1 MPNAFPDLRLVRG
14 LAAVLVVATFL
25 PACSKPP
32 SAPTQAPVAVT
43 VVTLKT
49 EPLTLT
55 RELPGR
61 TTPFLVAE
69 VRPQV
74 TGIVQAR
81 LFEEGGKIEAGAPL
95 YQLDDATYRAEADS
109 ARAALAR
116 AEAMLES
123 ARLKAKR
130 ADELIK
136 IHAISTQDHDN
147 AVAALREAEADVGVA
162 RAALQQTEVRL
173 GYSRVTA
180 PIAGRIGKSSVTPG
194 ALVTANQAE
203 PLATIQQLDPMHIDL
218 SQSSVELLALR
229 KALGDGD
236 VQGARD
242 YPVDILLEDGSRYDH
257 VGKLTFADV
266 SVDPATGSFA
276 LRVVVP
282 NPEHLL
288 LPGMYVRAVVGNG
301 RLEQA
306 LLAPQQ
312 GITRDPKG
320 NATAMVVGADGK
332 VESRV
337 VEVARTVGDRWL
349 VTGGLQAGE
358 RIIVEGLQKVRP
370 GAVVTATEAAL
381 QALPPAAAP

>member
-1 MPNAFPDLRLVRG
+1 MPKTIARTLPLLL
-14 LAAVLVVATFL
+14 LASAVLSG
-25 PACSKPP
+25 CSKPA
-32 SAPTQAPVAVT
+32 APPASAPVAVS
-43 VVTLKT
+43 VLTLHP

-74 TGIVQAR
+74 TGIVKAR
-81 LFEEGGKIEAGAPL
+81 LFTEGGRVEADQPL
-95 YQLDDATYRAEADS
+95 YQLDDATYRAETDS

-116 AEAMLES
+116 AEAAHES
-123 ARLKAKR
+123 ARLKARR

-147 AVAALREAEADVGVA
+147 AVAALREAEADIGVA
-162 RAALQQTEVRL
+162 QAALQQTQVRL

-180 PIAGRIGKSSVTPG
+180 PISGRIGKSTVTPG

-203 PLATIQQLDPMHIDL
+203 PLATIQQLDPIHVDL
-218 SQSSVELLALR
+218 SQSSSELLALR
-229 KALGDGD
+229 RSLGDGD
-236 VQGARD
+236 VRGAKD
-242 YPVDILLEDGSRYDH
+242 IPVTILLEDGSRYAH
-257 VGKLTFADV
+257 EGKLTFADV
-266 SVDPATGSFA
+266 SVDPGTGSFA

-282 NPEHLL
+282 NPDHLL
-288 LPGMYVRAVVGNG
+288 LPGMYVRAVVGSG
-301 RLEQA
+301 RLEHA

-337 VEVARTVGDRWL
+337 VDVARTIGDRWL
-349 VTGGLQAGE
+349 VTAGLQAGD

-370 GAVVTATEAAL
+370 GTVVNPTEVAV
-381 QALPPAAAP
+381 QAVAPIAAPTN

>member
-1 MPNAFPDLRLVRG
+1 MPSLSFWRIVAALVITSV
-14 LAAVLVVATFL
+14 LAA
-25 PACSKPP
+25 CGKPP
-32 SAPTQAPVAVT
+32 APAAPPPVAVT
-43 VVTLKT
+43 VVTLKSA
-49 EPLTLT
+49 PLTLT

-74 TGIVQAR
+74 TGIVTGR
-81 LFEEGGKIEAGAPL
+81 LFTEGGLVQAGDPL
-95 YQLDDATYRAEADS
+95 YQLDDATYRAETAS

-116 AEAMLES
+116 ADASLES
-123 ARLKAKR
+123 ARLKAAR

-147 AVAALREAEADVGVA
+147 AVAGLRESEADVGVA

-173 GYSRVTA
+173 GYSRITA
-180 PIAGRIGKSSVTPG
+180 PIGGRIGKSTVTPG
-194 ALVTANQAE
+194 ALVTANQDA
-203 PLATIQQLDPMHIDL
+203 PLATIQQLDPIHVDL
-218 SQSSVELLALR
+218 SQSSSELLALR
-229 KALGDGD
+229 KALGTDIE
-236 VQGARD
+236 GAKD
-242 YPVDILLEDGSRYDH
+242 LPVTILLEDGSRYDH
-257 VGKLTFADV
+257 EGKLTFADI

-282 NPEHLL
+282 NPDHLL
-288 LPGMYVRAVVGNG
+288 LPGMYVRAVVGSG
-301 RLEQA
+301 TLEQA

-332 VESRV
+332 VESRTV
-337 VEVARTVGDRWL
+337 QVARTIGDQWL
-349 VTGGLQAGE
+349 VSGGLSAGD

-370 GAVVTATEAAL
+370 GAVVIANEAGVAPV
-381 QALPPAAAP
+381 AASIAPPAR

>member
-1 MPNAFPDLRLVRG
+1 MPQTFARG
-14 LAAVLVVATFL
+14 LPFLFLAAAMLS
-25 PACSKPP
+25 ACSKPGP
-32 SAPTQAPVAVT
+32 PPAPPAVAVT
-43 VVTLKT
+43 VVTLHP

-69 VRPQV
+69 VRPQM
-74 TGIVQAR
+74 TGIVQSR
-81 LFEEGGKIEAGAPL
+81 LFTEGGRVEAGQSL
-95 YQLDDATYRAEADS
+95 YQLDDASYRAETDS

-116 AEAMLES
+116 AEASRES
-123 ARLKAKR
+123 ARLKARR

-147 AVAALREAEADVGVA
+147 AVAALREAEADIGVA
-162 RAALQQTEVRL
+162 KAALQQTQVRL

-180 PIAGRIGKSSVTPG
+180 PISGRIGKSTVTPG

-203 PLATIQQLDPMHIDL
+203 PLATIQQLDPIHVDL

-229 KALGDGD
+229 KSLGDGD
-236 VQGARD
+236 VRGARD
-242 YPVDILLEDGSRYDH
+242 IPVTILLEDGSRYEH
-257 VGKLTFADV
+257 EGKLTFADV
-266 SVDPATGSFA
+266 SVDPGTGSFS

-282 NPEHLL
+282 NPQQML
-288 LPGMYVRAVVGNG
+288 LPGMYVRAVVGSG

-320 NATAMVVGADGK
+320 QATAMVVGADGK

-349 VTGGLQAGE
+349 VTSGLQAGE

-370 GAVVTATEAAL
+370 GARVNASEAAV
-381 QALPPAAAP
+381 QAMPPGAAPAN